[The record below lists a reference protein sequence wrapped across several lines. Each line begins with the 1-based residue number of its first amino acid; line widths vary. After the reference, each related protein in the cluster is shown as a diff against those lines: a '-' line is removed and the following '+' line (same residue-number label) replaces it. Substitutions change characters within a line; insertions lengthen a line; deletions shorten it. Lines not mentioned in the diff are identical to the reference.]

1 MDIASIIEPRA
12 VSIPATATKLI
23 GWTLDMYA
31 YDFWAQVR
39 SMGDATY
46 VAIGTMGAQ
55 EDRMLGVGD
64 YRSYQVPG
72 KLVNI
77 GQLFAISDCT
87 STPPVIELSGT
98 YNPGG
103 PAP

>member
-1 MDIASIIEPRA
+1 MEIASIIEPRA
-12 VSIPATATKLI
+12 ISVPASPTKLI
-23 GWTLDMYA
+23 AWTKDMYA
-31 YDFWAQVR
+31 FDFWAQVR

-46 VAIGTMGAQ
+46 IAIGTVAAQ

-77 GQLFAISDCT
+77 GELFAVSDCT
-87 STPPVIELSGT
+87 STAPVIELSGT
-98 YNPGG
+98 YNPGVI
-103 PAP
+103 